1 MSGETNFQASM
12 EARQMGYDQYH
23 NIAASIDAVPSPVPP
38 NIHGVPTTCVAG
50 SSLWANLP
58 SENGVLFTQGNPGV
72 PTTYATGSSLW
83 AHLPLENDVLFTQ
96 GHPGNKSS
104 FLHLSF

>member
-1 MSGETNFQASM
+1 MFMILWDLESGETNFQASM
-12 EARQMGYDQYH
+12 EAQQMGYDQYH

-38 NIHGVPTTCVAG
+38 NIHGVPTTHVAG

-58 SENGVLFTQGNPGV
+58 SENDVLFTQGHSGV
-72 PTTYATGSSLW
+72 LTTYATSSFLW

-96 GHPGNKSS
+96 GHPA
-104 FLHLSF
+104 L